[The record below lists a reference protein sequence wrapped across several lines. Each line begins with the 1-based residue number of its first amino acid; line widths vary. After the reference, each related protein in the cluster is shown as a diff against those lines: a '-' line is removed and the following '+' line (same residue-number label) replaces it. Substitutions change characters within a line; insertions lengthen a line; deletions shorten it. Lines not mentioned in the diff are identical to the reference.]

1 MARSAPRIALIYDA
15 RSKYDL
21 KVMEGVA
28 AYLQEGHHY
37 SVFIEEN
44 ALKDQRLPDLRSWE
58 GDGIIG
64 NFDDPGIARR
74 VTQARLP
81 VVGFGGGYGG
91 YVAGSAIP
99 YFYTNNKS
107 IATLAADHLL
117 DRGFKHFAY
126 CGYAKSPI
134 NGWSQERQDA
144 FENYLRKRAAS
155 CATFDRFPRSNHD
168 WATLQR
174 YLGEWLKKLPKPL
187 GVMAA
192 NDNRG
197 RQVLEACRA
206 YNIAVPDEIAVVGVD
221 NDELLCRLSSPPLSS
236 VEQGAKGLGYAAA
249 ALLEQMIQG
258 HNSRKRHHVFDPTTV
273 VTRQSTDVLAIDDPK
288 VAQAMAFIRGHS
300 SEGIKVPHV
309 VSAVAISRSGL
320 ETRFTSAL
328 GYSIHTAIG
337 HTKLERVRQLVT
349 ETDMPLKQI
358 ASESGFKSVQ
368 HMTTVFVKS
377 FGQTPGRYR
386 QTSTVL
392 ESLPKQSMS

>member
-1 MARSAPRIALIYDA
+1 MARSTSRIALIYDA
-15 RSKYDL
+15 RSTYDL

-37 SVFIEEN
+37 SIFIEEN

-81 VVGFGGGYGG
+81 VVGFGGGYGW
-91 YVAGSAIP
+91 YVAGSIP
-99 YFYTNNKS
+99 YFYTNNKA
-107 IATLAADHLL
+107 IATLTADHLL

-126 CGYAKSPI
+126 CGYAQSPI
-134 NGWSQERQDA
+134 NGWSQEREDA
-144 FENYLRKRAAS
+144 FVSYLRKRAAS
-155 CATFDRFPRSNHD
+155 CAVFDRFPRSNHN

-174 YLGEWLKKLPKPL
+174 SLGEWLHKLPKPL

-206 YNIAVPDEIAVVGVD
+206 CDIAVPDEVAVVGVD

-236 VEQGAKGLGYAAA
+236 VEQGAKKLGYAAA
-249 ALLEQMIQG
+249 ALLDQMIQG
-258 HNSRKRHHVFDPTTV
+258 HSSRKRHYVFDPTSV

-288 VAQAMAFIRGHS
+288 VAQAMAFIRDHS

-320 ETRFTSAL
+320 ETRFASAL
-328 GYSIHTAIG
+328 GYSIHTAIR
-337 HTKLERVRQLVT
+337 HAQLERVRRLVS

-358 ASESGFKSVQ
+358 ASETGFKSVQ
-368 HMTTVFVKS
+368 HMTTLFVGAL
-377 FGQTPGRYR
+377 GQTPGKYR
-386 QTSTVL
+386 RTSTI
-392 ESLPKQSMS
+392 

>member
-1 MARSAPRIALIYDA
+1 MARPTRRIALIYDA
-15 RSKYDL
+15 RSTYDL
-21 KVMEGVA
+21 KVMSGVA
-28 AYLQEGHHY
+28 AYLQEGQQY

-81 VVGFGGGYGG
+81 VVGFGGGYGW
-91 YVAGSAIP
+91 YVAGSSIP
-99 YFYTNNKS
+99 YFYTNNKA
-107 IATLAADHLL
+107 IATLTADHLL

-144 FENYLRKRAAS
+144 FEGYLRKRATSFAI
-155 CATFDRFPRSNHD
+155 FDRIPRSNHN

-174 YLGEWLKKLPKPL
+174 SLGEWLRNLPKPL

-206 YNIAVPDEIAVVGVD
+206 YDIAVPDEVAVVGVD

-249 ALLEQMIQG
+249 ALLDQMIEG
-258 HNSRKRHHVFDPTTV
+258 RSTRKRQYVFDPTTV
-273 VTRQSTDVLAIDDPK
+273 VTRQSTDILAIDDPK
-288 VAQAMAFIRGHS
+288 VAQAMAFIREHS
-300 SEGIKVPHV
+300 SSGIKVPQV
-309 VSAVAISRSGL
+309 VNAVAISRSGL
-320 ETRFTSAL
+320 ETRFAAAL

-337 HTKLERVRQLVT
+337 HTKLERVRRLVS

-358 ASESGFKSVQ
+358 AAETGFKSVQ
-368 HMTTVFVKS
+368 HMTTLFVRT

-386 QTSTVL
+386 RLATI
-392 ESLPKQSMS
+392 